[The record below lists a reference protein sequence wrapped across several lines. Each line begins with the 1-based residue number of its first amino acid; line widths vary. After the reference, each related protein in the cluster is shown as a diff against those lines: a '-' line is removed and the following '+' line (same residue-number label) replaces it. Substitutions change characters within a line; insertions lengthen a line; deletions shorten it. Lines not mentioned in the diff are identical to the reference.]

1 MARSDR
7 EFPLVVEIA
16 LAGGPCAGKTAS
28 LPLIKQ
34 ALREKGWR
42 LLILPEI
49 ATMFYSGGIDDVGY
63 LADQRREVYARMQ
76 QTFAAAQLALRDQY
90 RRLAASFAEP
100 AIVIND
106 RTELDLSVYLTEAET
121 EAAFAACQTTREQ
134 LLDSYDAVIYL
145 RSGAGTVDQLEN
157 NVFRRESDVA
167 AAHDAC
173 ARTLAVYQGHPR
185 LTVIEQNPSFV
196 AKVQQTID
204 EIDAAA
210 RAVLQL
216 R

>member
-1 MARSDR
+1 MVRSDR
-7 EFPLVVEIA
+7 EFPLVAEIA

-49 ATMFYSGGIDDVGY
+49 ATMYYSGGIDDVAY
-63 LADQRREVYARMQ
+63 LAAERRDVYVTMQR
-76 QTFAAAQLALRDQY
+76 TFASTQLALRDQY

-106 RTELDLSVYLTEAET
+106 RTELDLAVYLAPDEA
-121 EAAFAACQTTREQ
+121 EAAFAACGTSFEQTLT
-134 LLDSYDAVIYL
+134 SYDAVIYL

-167 AAHDAC
+167 AAHEAC
-173 ARTLAVYQGHPR
+173 ARTLAVYQGHPQ
-185 LTVIEQNPSFV
+185 LKVIEQNPSFV
-196 AKVQQTID
+196 AKVQETID
-204 EIDAAA
+204 QIEAATNSA
-210 RAVLQL
+210 LHL